1 MGLSSLRL
9 TNWKKRKK
17 EIKKGENE
25 WTNKENKDK
34 PEKE

>member
-17 EIKKGENE
+17 EKRENE
-25 WTNKENKDK
+25 WTNKERNQ
-34 PEKE
+34 EKGK